1 MLENLFLQEIFSSK
15 MLLRESG
22 LNAIDSTVR
31 SIIEGKPI
39 KTEETKTTNLS
50 GVFLPEFEEPG
61 KNPYDDF
68 EDKSV
73 AIIPIV
79 GMMLKYGYW

>member
-31 SIIEGKPI
+31 NIIEGKPI
-39 KTEETKTTNLS
+39 KTEEDKTINLS

-68 EDKSV
+68 EENSV
-73 AIIPIV
+73 AIIPVV
-79 GMMLKYGYW
+79 GMMLKYGY